1 MLQMLQQVC
10 LLLCVV
16 PQVVTAI
23 LPTAELIVGG
33 DGSSPYTLLVSQASF
48 GARLSQN
55 SEESYDLK
63 HTDSLLCDNGTDSST
78 YENSILLVP
87 RGDCTYQHKA
97 YQAQNM
103 GAKAIII
110 YNNLAS
116 RYNINTTKHQGE
128 KYPTYSYQDII
139 FPEALND
146 YDCDRAFAD
155 IPTSDLKM
163 TPLPYNSDHNDPLLS
178 GDTDDNLCRLYSST
192 SLQNCNSKR
201 CLVTSYSPDETH
213 SRACCAW
220 DLHLWLYSDDSNR
233 TVNIPA
239 VFITMEQGQQL
250 IQTIQKSTNNG
261 ITGIL
266 KARWKPKYNPSSF
279 LVWLLGVLVA
289 TVAAYCS
296 AGDYHVGISKLTRA
310 PGRRGRASSQDES
323 AENRPEPLATRN
335 PMQEETVELEPIHAL
350 VFLIMSSSSLL
361 ILFYFKVSDHQ
372 DQIMILSFSVC
383 LLTDPLLACLFQ
395 IYSFVKVFYAFG
407 CSNAV
412 IQVIVYPLL
421 SRTFKLW
428 GFQERTIFTSEDF
441 GKVSNWH
448 IQSAILGY
456 SWGMSWLYMALF
468 VHHPETHAF
477 YWMSQDILGACMC
490 IVFLSIVQINS
501 IKVATIMLLVSFLY
515 DIFFV
520 FVTPYLFEGES
531 VMVTVATSG
540 GPPTKDPLWCE
551 KYPYDEGCQ
560 GGDPLPM
567 LFAVPRLLDYQG
579 GSSLLGLGDIVCE
592 YLACVVM
599 HFVDRFFVDANIPSI
614 AVPGLLLSFA
624 ARFDAA
630 KALVGLAS
638 GGNRQQATAIVD
650 CVRSNGLLDSARRGY
665 YFVPLVI
672 SYAIGLMMANVA
684 VYVMEMGQPALLYLV
699 PCTLGTMIYLG
710 WKQHE
715 LRALWDGPRVLLTAD
730 SIVYGTPHPPSSES
744 TIEQVPQ
751 RVEDEE
757 ETEQQIG
764 ESGNADDDEAGPL
777 LPASINNNS
786 STDD

>member
-239 VFITMEQGQQL
+239 VFITMEQGYRPHDPIEVSCL
-250 IQTIQKSTNNG
+250 PFIGNTNRSLMG
-261 ITGIL
+261 
-266 KARWKPKYNPSSF
+266 SS
-279 LVWLLGVLVA
+279 
-289 TVAAYCS
+289 S
-296 AGDYHVGISKLTRA
+296 A
-310 PGRRGRASSQDES
+310 
-323 AENRPEPLATRN
+323 
-335 PMQEETVELEPIHAL
+335 
-350 VFLIMSSSSLL
+350 VFLFWNGTSKTSGQSRLGRSSRRIGENHPYSLWL
-361 ILFYFKVSDHQ
+361 EVCFA
-372 DQIMILSFSVC
+372 LSF
-383 LLTDPLLACLFQ
+383 
-395 IYSFVKVFYAFG
+395 
-407 CSNAV
+407 
-412 IQVIVYPLL
+412 
-421 SRTFKLW
+421 
-428 GFQERTIFTSEDF
+428 
-441 GKVSNWH
+441 
-448 IQSAILGY
+448 
-456 SWGMSWLYMALF
+456 
-468 VHHPETHAF
+468 
-477 YWMSQDILGACMC
+477 
-490 IVFLSIVQINS
+490 
-501 IKVATIMLLVSFLY
+501 
-515 DIFFV
+515 
-520 FVTPYLFEGES
+520 
-531 VMVTVATSG
+531 
-540 GPPTKDPLWCE
+540 
-551 KYPYDEGCQ
+551 
-560 GGDPLPM
+560 
-567 LFAVPRLLDYQG
+567 
-579 GSSLLGLGDIVCE
+579 
-592 YLACVVM
+592 
-599 HFVDRFFVDANIPSI
+599 
-614 AVPGLLLSFA
+614 
-624 ARFDAA
+624 
-630 KALVGLAS
+630 
-638 GGNRQQATAIVD
+638 
-650 CVRSNGLLDSARRGY
+650 
-665 YFVPLVI
+665 
-672 SYAIGLMMANVA
+672 
-684 VYVMEMGQPALLYLV
+684 
-699 PCTLGTMIYLG
+699 
-710 WKQHE
+710 
-715 LRALWDGPRVLLTAD
+715 
-730 SIVYGTPHPPSSES
+730 HPPAMD
-744 TIEQVPQ
+744 P
-751 RVEDEE
+751 
-757 ETEQQIG
+757 
-764 ESGNADDDEAGPL
+764 
-777 LPASINNNS
+777 
-786 STDD
+786 